1 MVVDTKKMRDNGE
14 CAETEFPVD
23 DLIEAGAFKGKNNS
37 EEPLETGEGVDHRA
51 ADDLRVNCG

>member
-1 MVVDTKKMRDNGE
+1 MRDNGE
-14 CAETEFPVD
+14 CAETEFPID